1 MPVYEFYCDECE
13 LVVEK
18 ILPIRSRDEDME
30 CVTCS
35 TPLVRI
41 FSPTTM
47 HVWDTDR
54 KFPHQTGDPSGGEM
68 GEMSFPSKAAYEANL
83 KRLGIVEVDHGGTK
97 RRDKVHGTKVKV
109 YG

>member
-1 MPVYEFYCDECE
+1 MSPLYEFYCDTCE

-18 ILPIRSRDEDME
+18 ILPIRSRDQSME
-30 CVTCS
+30 CVACS

-47 HVWDTDR
+47 HVWDQDR
-54 KFPHQTGDPSGGEM
+54 KFPHQTGVGGGEL
-68 GEMSFPSKAAYEANL
+68 GEMSFPTKAAYEANL
-83 KRLGIVEVDHGGTK
+83 KQLGIVEVDQGGTK
-97 RRDKVHGTKVKV
+97 RKDKVHGTKVKV